1 MTTGPAYKMLP
12 RGGGTLDLTYGSYLT
27 SQTDR

>member
-12 RGGGTLDLTYGSYLT
+12 RGGTLDLTYGSYLT